1 MPTVLDFE
9 KPITALDINIQKLKD
24 LSARQGVDNRLKISQ
39 LEAQREELLTE
50 IYANLT
56 TWDHV
61 LLARHPDRPKT
72 MDYIQAM
79 FDDFIELHGDRV
91 YGDDPAMVAGLGTI
105 KGMNVAVMGQQKGSD
120 LKERQRRNFAMARPE
135 GYRKAM
141 RVMKLAEKMN
151 IPIITIIDTPA
162 ADPGPESESRG
173 IGEAIARNLMEMSLL
188 QVPVISLVI
197 GEGGSGGALG
207 IGVGDYLLMLQYAV
221 YSVIPPEG
229 CAAILWRDPTKAA
242 QAATAL
248 RVTAND
254 AVELGVADSIVPEPL
269 GGAHRAPAAAA
280 DKAGE
285 LLWEELESLR
295 QLPVPDLLRMRHER
309 LAKMARFMG

>member
-9 KPITALDINIQKLKD
+9 KPIAALDVNIQKLKD
-24 LSARQGVDNRLKISQ
+24 LSARQGVDNRQNIAQ
-39 LEAQREELLTE
+39 LEAQREELLSQ
-50 IYANLT
+50 IYTNLT
-56 TWDHV
+56 PWDHV

-72 MDYIQAM
+72 MDYIQAI

-91 YGDDPAMVAGLGTI
+91 YGDDSAMIAGLGSI
-105 KGMNVAVMGQQKGSD
+105 KGTSVAVMGQQKGSD

-141 RVMKLAEKMN
+141 RVMRMAEKLN

-162 ADPGPESESRG
+162 ADPSPDSESRG

-188 QVPVISLVI
+188 KVPIVSLVI

-207 IGVGDYLLMLQYAV
+207 IGVGDFMLMMQYSV

-242 QAATAL
+242 DAAAAL
-248 RVTAND
+248 RVTAQD
-254 AVELGVADSIVPEPL
+254 AYKLGIADSVVPEPL
-269 GGAHRAPAAAA
+269 GGAHRAPAQAAEH
-280 DKAGE
+280 AGN
-285 LLWEELESLR
+285 LLSEELTSLQ
-295 QLPVPDLLRMRHER
+295 QLPLADLLRMRHER
-309 LAKMARFMG
+309 LQKMARYQG

>member
-9 KPITALDINIQKLKD
+9 KPITALEANIQKLKD

-39 LEAQREELLTE
+39 LEAQREELLTQ
-50 IYANLT
+50 IYSNLT

-79 FDDFIELHGDRV
+79 LDDFVELHGDRV
-91 YGDDPAMVAGLGTI
+91 YGDDAAMVAGIGSI

-141 RVMKLAEKMN
+141 RVMKLAAKMN

-188 QVPVISLVI
+188 KVPVISLVI

-309 LAKMARFMG
+309 LSKMARFMG

>member
-24 LSARQGVDNRLKISQ
+24 LSARQGVDNRLPISQ

-61 LLARHPDRPKT
+61 LLARHPERPKT

-91 YGDDPAMVAGLGTI
+91 FGDDPAMIAGLGTI

-173 IGEAIARNLMEMSLL
+173 IGEAIASNLMEMSLL
-188 QVPVISLVI
+188 KVPVISLVI

>member
-24 LSARQGVDNRLKISQ
+24 LSARQGVDNRLPISQ
-39 LEAQREELLTE
+39 LEAQREELLTQ
-50 IYANLT
+50 IYSNLT

-61 LLARHPDRPKT
+61 LLARHPERPKT

-91 YGDDPAMVAGLGTI
+91 FGDDPAMVAGLGTI

-162 ADPGPESESRG
+162 ADPGTESESRG

-248 RVTAND
+248 RVTAKD
-254 AVELGVADSIVPEPL
+254 AVELGVADIIVPEPL

-295 QLPVPDLLRMRHER
+295 QLPLPDLLRMRHER